1 MNSVWQ
7 DAADVDPESTE
18 RNARLAGLS
27 DAAIARMRELW
38 NTDRVER
45 SLTVLEKFQVALT
58 CADQET
64 VSLGTETG
72 QSVGGL
78 IRLRNDMVHFKP
90 EMQWTD
96 ELHNLEKLLR
106 PRIGENPLFDATP
119 WFPLHV
125 LTAGCAQWAY
135 EKARAFGELWWS
147 QMGLTWDAFGEFD
160 SLNPS
165 EPA

>member
-1 MNSVWQ
+1 M
-7 DAADVDPESTE
+7 
-18 RNARLAGLS
+18 
-27 DAAIARMRELW
+27 
-38 NTDRVER
+38 
-45 SLTVLEKFQVALT
+45 TVLEKFQIALT
-58 CADQET
+58 CAIRRPC
-64 VSLGTETG
+64 LGTEPG

-78 IRLRNDMVHFKP
+78 IRLRNDVVHFKP
-90 EMQWTD
+90 KMQWTD
-96 ELHNLEKLLR
+96 ELHKLEELLR

-147 QMGLTWDAFGEFD
+147 QMGLTWDAFGEFY